1 MNLSVEEKL
10 KKLFKILFL
19 ITFAITS
26 ANAMKQDEIQTV
38 MTKKIDNVLT
48 ILEQKNLPINKK
60 GEQIIKIIDEVFDYE
75 LMARI
80 ALGKETWDTLS
91 EQKQKEFTKIFETK
105 LKNSYIEKLELYNDQ
120 KVKILG
126 LNPYKNAR
134 LQLETELLGKE
145 GTYKINYNF
154 YNKSKDSEQWLIY
167 DVDLVGVSIIQTYR
181 QQFAGLLK
189 EKTFDEMLVLLENP
203 DKK

>member
-1 MNLSVEEKL
+1 MKL
-10 KKLFKILFL
+10 KNLFKILLLVGF
-19 ITFAITS
+19 IITS
-26 ANAMKQDEIQTV
+26 ANALKQDEIQV
-38 MTKKIDNVLT
+38 IMTKKIDNVLS
-48 ILEQKNLPINKK
+48 ILEQKSLPINKK

-80 ALGKETWDTLS
+80 ALGKETWDTLN

-154 YNKSKDSEQWLIY
+154 YNKSKDNNEQWLIY

-189 EKTFDEMLVLLENP
+189 EKTFDEMLVLLEKSNT
-203 DKK
+203 K

>member
-1 MNLSVEEKL
+1 MKL
-10 KKLFKILFL
+10 ESLFKVLLL
-19 ITFAITS
+19 ITILITS
-26 ANAMKQDEIQTV
+26 ANAMKQDEIQAV
-38 MTKKIDNVLT
+38 MTKKINDVLT
-48 ILEQKNLPINKK
+48 ILEQKNLPISKK
-60 GEQIIKIIDEVFDYE
+60 GDQIIKIIDEVFDYE

-80 ALGKETWDTLS
+80 ALGKETWDTLT
-91 EQKQKEFTKIFETK
+91 EQKQKDFTKIFETK

-120 KVKILG
+120 KVKIIG

-145 GTYKINYNF
+145 GIYKINYNF

-181 QQFAGLLK
+181 QQFSGLLK
-189 EKTFDEMLVLLENP
+189 EKTFDEMLVLLEKANT
-203 DKK
+203 K

>member
-1 MNLSVEEKL
+1 MKFKNI
-10 KKLFKILFL
+10 FKILLL
-19 ITFAITS
+19 ITITITS
-26 ANAMKQDEIQTV
+26 ANALKQDEIKVV
-38 MTKKIDNVLT
+38 MTKKIDTILG
-48 ILEQKNLPINKK
+48 ILEQKDVTFAQK
-60 GEQIIKIIDEVFDYE
+60 GQEIIKIIDEVFDYE

-91 EQKQKEFTKIFETK
+91 EAKQKEFTKIFETK

-120 KVKILG
+120 KVKIIG
-126 LNPYKNAR
+126 LNPYNKTR
-134 LQLETELLGKE
+134 LQLETELLGKD
-145 GTYKINYNF
+145 GIYKINYNF

-189 EKTFDEMLVLLENP
+189 EKSFDEMLVLLEDTN
-203 DKK
+203 KK

>member
-1 MNLSVEEKL
+1 MKL
-10 KKLFKILFL
+10 KNLFKILLLVGF
-19 ITFAITS
+19 IITS
-26 ANAMKQDEIQTV
+26 ANALKQDEIQV
-38 MTKKIDNVLT
+38 IMTKKIDNVLS
-48 ILEQKNLPINKK
+48 ILEQKSLPINKK

-91 EQKQKEFTKIFETK
+91 EPKQKEFTKIFETK

>member
-1 MNLSVEEKL
+1 MKL
-10 KKLFKILFL
+10 KNLFKILLLVGF
-19 ITFAITS
+19 IITS
-26 ANAMKQDEIQTV
+26 ANALKQDEIQV
-38 MTKKIDNVLT
+38 IMTKKIDNVLS
-48 ILEQKNLPINKK
+48 ILEQKSLPINKK

-80 ALGKETWDTLS
+80 ALGKETWDTLN

-154 YNKSKDSEQWLIY
+154 YNKSKDNIEQWLIY

-189 EKTFDEMLVLLENP
+189 EKTFDEMLVLLEKPNT
-203 DKK
+203 K

>member
-1 MNLSVEEKL
+1 MKIKNLL
-10 KKLFKILFL
+10 KIFL
-19 ITFAITS
+19 TLTFVITS
-26 ANAMKQDEIQTV
+26 ANAVKQDEIQPI
-38 MTKKIDNVLT
+38 MTKKIDGVLE
-48 ILEQKNLPINKK
+48 ILEHKSVPMSQK
-60 GEQIIKIIDEVFDYE
+60 GQQIIKIIDEVFDYE
-75 LMARI
+75 LMAKI

-91 EQKQKEFTKIFETK
+91 EQKQKEFTKTFETK

-120 KVKILG
+120 KVKIIG
-126 LNPYKNAR
+126 LNPYKNGR

-154 YNKSKDSEQWLIY
+154 YNKAKDGEQWLIY

-189 EKTFDEMLVLLENP
+189 EKSFDEMLALFQNP
-203 DKK
+203 NTK

>member
-1 MNLSVEEKL
+1 MKL
-10 KKLFKILFL
+10 KNIFKILLL
-19 ITFAITS
+19 ITITITS
-26 ANAMKQDEIQTV
+26 ANALKQDEIKIV
-38 MTKKIDNVLT
+38 MPKKIDT
-48 ILEQKNLPINKK
+48 ILGILERKDVTFAQK
-60 GEQIIKIIDEVFDYE
+60 GQEIIKIIDEVFDYE

-91 EQKQKEFTKIFETK
+91 EAKQKEFTKIFETK

-120 KVKILG
+120 KVKIIG
-126 LNPYKNAR
+126 LNPYNKTR
-134 LQLETELLGKE
+134 LQLETELLGKD
-145 GTYKINYNF
+145 GIYKINYNF

-167 DVDLVGVSIIQTYR
+167 DVDLVGVRIIQTYR

-203 DKK
+203 NTK

>member
-1 MNLSVEEKL
+1 MKIKNLL
-10 KKLFKILFL
+10 KIFL
-19 ITFAITS
+19 TLTFVITS
-26 ANAMKQDEIQTV
+26 ANAVKQDEIQPI
-38 MTKKIDNVLT
+38 MTKKIDGVLE
-48 ILEQKNLPINKK
+48 ILEHKSVPMNQK
-60 GEQIIKIIDEVFDYE
+60 GQQIIKIIDEVFDYE
-75 LMARI
+75 LMAKI

-91 EQKQKEFTKIFETK
+91 EQKQKEFTKTFETK

-120 KVKILG
+120 KVKIIG
-126 LNPYKNAR
+126 LNPYKNGR

-154 YNKSKDSEQWLIY
+154 YNKAKDGEQWLIY

-189 EKTFDEMLVLLENP
+189 EKSFDEMLALFQNP
-203 DKK
+203 NTK

>member
-1 MNLSVEEKL
+1 MKL
-10 KKLFKILFL
+10 KSLFKILFL
-19 ITFAITS
+19 ITFSVTA
-26 ANAMKQDEIQTV
+26 ANAMKQDEIQTI
-38 MTKKIDNVLT
+38 MTKKIDNVLS

-120 KVKILG
+120 KVKIIG

-145 GTYKINYNF
+145 GIYKINYNF

-203 DKK
+203 NTK

>member
-1 MNLSVEEKL
+1 MKL
-10 KKLFKILFL
+10 KNLFKILLLVGF
-19 ITFAITS
+19 IITS
-26 ANAMKQDEIQTV
+26 ANALKQDEIQV
-38 MTKKIDNVLT
+38 IMTKKIDNVLS
-48 ILEQKNLPINKK
+48 ILEQKSLPINKK

-80 ALGKETWDTLS
+80 ALGKESWDTLN

-154 YNKSKDSEQWLIY
+154 YNKSKDNIEQWLIY

-189 EKTFDEMLVLLENP
+189 EKTFDEILVLLEKSNT
-203 DKK
+203 K

>member
-1 MNLSVEEKL
+1 MKFKNLL
-10 KKLFKILFL
+10 KVLFL
-19 ITFAITS
+19 VLFVITS
-26 ANAMKQDEIQTV
+26 ANAMKQDEIQTI

-48 ILEQKNLPINKK
+48 ILEQKNVPFSKK

-120 KVKILG
+120 KVKIIG

-181 QQFAGLLK
+181 QQFSGLLK

-203 DKK
+203 NTK

>member
-1 MNLSVEEKL
+1 MKFKN
-10 KKLFKILFL
+10 LFKILSL
-19 ITFAITS
+19 MLFAITS
-26 ANAMKQDEIQTV
+26 ANAMKQDEIQNI

-48 ILEQKNLPINKK
+48 ILEQKNIPFNKK

-120 KVKILG
+120 KVKIIG

-203 DKK
+203 NTK

>member
-1 MNLSVEEKL
+1 MKL
-10 KKLFKILFL
+10 KNLFKVLLVVLF
-19 ITFAITS
+19 TITS
-26 ANAMKQDEIQTV
+26 ANAMKQDEIQSV
-38 MTKKIDNVLT
+38 MTKKIDSVLT
-48 ILEQKNLPINKK
+48 ILEQKNIPFTKK

-120 KVKILG
+120 KVKIIG
-126 LNPYKNAR
+126 LNAYKNAR

-154 YNKSKDSEQWLIY
+154 YKKSKDSEQWLIY

-203 DKK
+203 NTK

>member
-1 MNLSVEEKL
+1 MML
-10 KKLFKILFL
+10 KKVFTILL
-19 ITFAITS
+19 VIAATFS
-26 ANAMKQDEIQTV
+26 YGNALKQNEIQEQ
-38 MTKKIDNVLT
+38 MTKKIDNVLLV
-48 ILEQKNLPINKK
+48 LEKKNLTIPQK
-60 GEQIIKIIDEVFDYE
+60 GEEIVKIIDEVFDYE

-91 EQKQKEFTKIFETK
+91 EPKQKKFTKIFERK

-145 GTYKINYNF
+145 GSYKINYNF
-154 YNKSKDSEQWLIY
+154 YNKSKDNIEQWLIY

-181 QQFAGLLK
+181 QQFSGLLK

-203 DKK
+203 NTK